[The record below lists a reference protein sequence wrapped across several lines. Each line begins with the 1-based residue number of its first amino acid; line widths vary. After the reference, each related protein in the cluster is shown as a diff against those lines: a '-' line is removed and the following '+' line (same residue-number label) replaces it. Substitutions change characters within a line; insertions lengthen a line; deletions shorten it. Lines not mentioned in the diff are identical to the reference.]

1 MSKPKVSYKEFKTI
15 HQESINTFNS
25 QVGGNHYTKMKI
37 QPMQFSM
44 ANSLNAMQ
52 HTIIKYVTRV
62 DLKGNGDEDIDKA
75 IHTLQ
80 LWKEWRKDHGHKAS
94 D

>member
-1 MSKPKVSYKEFKTI
+1 MNPKDT
-15 HQESINTFNS
+15 

-37 QPMQFSM
+37 QPMEFSM
-44 ANSLNAMQ
+44 ANNLNPMQ

-62 DLKGNGDEDIDKA
+62 DLKGNGDEDIEKA

-80 LWKEWRKDHGHKAS
+80 LWKQWRKDNGHKAT

>member
-1 MSKPKVSYKEFKTI
+1 MNPKDIK
-15 HQESINTFNS
+15 
-25 QVGGNHYTKMKI
+25 VGSNHYTQMKI
-37 QPMQFSM
+37 QPMKYSM
-44 ANSLNAMQ
+44 ANQHNPMQ

-80 LWKEWRKDHGHKAS
+80 LWKQGRKENGKQDT

>member
-1 MSKPKVSYKEFKTI
+1 MNPKDT
-15 HQESINTFNS
+15 

-37 QPMQFSM
+37 QPMEFSM
-44 ANSLNAMQ
+44 ANNLNPMQ
-52 HTIIKYVTRV
+52 HTVIKYVTRV

-80 LWKEWRKDHGHKAS
+80 LWKQWRKDHGRKTK

>member
-1 MSKPKVSYKEFKTI
+1 MNPKDT
-15 HQESINTFNS
+15 

-37 QPMQFSM
+37 QPMEFSM
-44 ANSLNAMQ
+44 ANNLNPMQ

-80 LWKEWRKDHGHKAS
+80 LWKQWRKEHGHKAT

>member
-1 MSKPKVSYKEFKTI
+1 VNKPKVSYKEFKAL
-15 HQESINTFNS
+15 SFDS
-25 QVGGNHYTKMKI
+25 QVGGDHYTKMKI

-44 ANSLNAMQ
+44 ANQLNPMQ

-62 DLKGNGDEDIDKA
+62 DLKGNGDEDINKA

-80 LWKEWRKDHGHKAS
+80 LWKQWRKEHGHQVK

>member
-1 MSKPKVSYKEFKTI
+1 LTTMNPKDT
-15 HQESINTFNS
+15 

-37 QPMQFSM
+37 QPMEFSM
-44 ANSLNAMQ
+44 ANNLNPIQ
-52 HTIIKYVTRV
+52 HTVIKYVTRV

-80 LWKEWRKDHGHKAS
+80 LWKQWRKDHGRKTT

>member
-1 MSKPKVSYKEFKTI
+1 MTNPKDT
-15 HQESINTFNS
+15 

-37 QPMQFSM
+37 QPMEFSM
-44 ANSLNAMQ
+44 ANKLNPMQ

-80 LWKEWRKDHGHKAS
+80 LWKQWRKDHGYETS
-94 D
+94 N

>member
-1 MSKPKVSYKEFKTI
+1 MNPKDT
-15 HQESINTFNS
+15 

-37 QPMQFSM
+37 QPMEFSM
-44 ANSLNAMQ
+44 ANNLNPMQ
-52 HTIIKYVTRV
+52 HTVIKYVTRV

-80 LWKEWRKDHGHKAS
+80 LWKQWRKDYGI
-94 D
+94 

>member
-1 MSKPKVSYKEFKTI
+1 MNPKDT
-15 HQESINTFNS
+15 

-37 QPMQFSM
+37 QPMEFSM
-44 ANSLNAMQ
+44 ANNLNPMQ

-80 LWKEWRKDHGHKAS
+80 LWKQWRKDNGHKAT

>member
-1 MSKPKVSYKEFKTI
+1 MNPKDT
-15 HQESINTFNS
+15 
-25 QVGGNHYTKMKI
+25 QVGGNHYTKMRI
-37 QPMQFSM
+37 QPMEFSM
-44 ANSLNAMQ
+44 ANGLNPMQ

-80 LWKEWRKDHGHKAS
+80 LWKQWRKEHGHKAT

>member
-1 MSKPKVSYKEFKTI
+1 MTNPKDT
-15 HQESINTFNS
+15 
-25 QVGGNHYTKMKI
+25 QVGGNHYTQMLI
-37 QPMQFSM
+37 QPMEFSM
-44 ANSLNAMQ
+44 ANSLNAIQ
-52 HTIIKYVTRV
+52 HTVIKYVTRV

-80 LWKEWRKDHGHKAS
+80 LWKQWRKDNGHKAT

>member
-1 MSKPKVSYKEFKTI
+1 MNKPKISYKDFK
-15 HQESINTFNS
+15 SMSFDC

-44 ANSLNAMQ
+44 ANNLNAMQ
-52 HTIIKYVTRV
+52 HTVIKYVARV
-62 DLKGNGDEDIDKA
+62 DLKGKA

-80 LWKEWRKDHGHKAS
+80 LWKQWRKEHGV
-94 D
+94 

>member
-1 MSKPKVSYKEFKTI
+1 MNPKDT
-15 HQESINTFNS
+15 

-37 QPMQFSM
+37 QPMEFSM
-44 ANSLNAMQ
+44 ANGLNPMQ
-52 HTIIKYVTRV
+52 HTVIKYVTRV

-80 LWKEWRKDHGHKAS
+80 LWKQWRKEHGI
-94 D
+94 

>member
-1 MSKPKVSYKEFKTI
+1 VNKPKVSYKEFKAL
-15 HQESINTFNS
+15 SFDS
-25 QVGGNHYTKMKI
+25 QVGGDHYTKMKI

-44 ANSLNAMQ
+44 ANNLNAMQ

-80 LWKEWRKDHGHKAS
+80 LWKQWREDHGH
-94 D
+94 

>member
-1 MSKPKVSYKEFKTI
+1 MAMNPKDT
-15 HQESINTFNS
+15 

-37 QPMQFSM
+37 QPMEFSM
-44 ANSLNAMQ
+44 ANNLNAMQ

-80 LWKEWRKDHGHKAS
+80 LWKQWRKDHGYKTNNRS
-94 D
+94 TT